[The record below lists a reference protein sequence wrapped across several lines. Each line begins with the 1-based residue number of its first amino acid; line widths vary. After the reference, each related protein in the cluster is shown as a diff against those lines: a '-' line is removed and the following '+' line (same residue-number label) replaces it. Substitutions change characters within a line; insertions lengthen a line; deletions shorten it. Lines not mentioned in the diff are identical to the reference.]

1 MNKYTCNKCKKCFST
16 KQSLIRHLNKKIS
29 CDRKI
34 TCDKCGLIF
43 DTKQHL
49 LNHSKMKG
57 NCLINKLNNIQI
69 NKETLLENFINYN
82 TLLDKIL
89 DLIELIKHLE
99 SLNNV
104 LLKEILNLCKLENK
118 TNEIKSKILS
128 NKIKINEITIFKKI
142 KKIKLLDK
150 FCNKF
155 MFNISNISNKNKY
168 PEINEL
174 LNNINK
180 IGMKELPILSY
191 NLWNSYKE
199 FHNYFEESDNSLVYC
214 KIGKQIICIKNNGKI
229 FKFELG
235 KVLLKEIIN

>member
-1 MNKYTCNKCKKCFST
+1 
-16 KQSLIRHLNKKIS
+16 
-29 CDRKI
+29 
-34 TCDKCGLIF
+34 
-43 DTKQHL
+43 
-49 LNHSKMKG
+49 MKG

-180 IGMKELPILSY
+180 IGMKELPTLSY